1 MCISA
6 LTCTGR
12 LSSGS
17 KKILLPATIECAQVL
32 VLALLS
38 SIKPQTSTTECNSC
52 LGYQHAD
59 SQTDN
64 LSTRAP
70 TQVRLLARLGGSL
83 PRKAACR
90 QIEYVSGS
98 ATQTRKS
105 LVKGE
110 RFIRSVWMA
119 EMAERCD
126 RGGNQTLPT
135 YPGPSHKLFI
145 GLSWNKFCRLK
156 NWVNQDVFLVIMF
169 LASWKTMPAG
179 LKHNYCLFKD
189 QFSWSGAESQLWLS
203 GVWVVKI
210 GTVHCQVI
218 ASRPF
223 G

>member
-1 MCISA
+1 MKLQIY
-6 LTCTGR
+6 
-12 LSSGS
+12 
-17 KKILLPATIECAQVL
+17 
-32 VLALLS
+32 
-38 SIKPQTSTTECNSC
+38 TTECNSC
-52 LGYQHAD
+52 LSYSSPGLSSMACK
-59 SQTDN
+59 QTTGQPGPNKDEVAGRG
-64 LSTRAP
+64 SVDCTRI
-70 TQVRLLARLGGSL
+70 GGSL

-110 RFIRSVWMA
+110 RFVRSVWMA

-135 YPGPSHKLFI
+135 YLGPSHKLFI
-145 GLSWNKFCRLK
+145 GLSWKKFCRLK

-203 GVWVVKI
+203 GVWVLKI

>member
-38 SIKPQTSTTECNSC
+38 SIKPQTSTTECNNSC
-52 LGYQHAD
+52 LGYHHAD

-70 TQVRLLARLGGSL
+70 TKLRLLARLGGSL

-119 EMAERCD
+119 EMIGWCV
-126 RGGNQTLPT
+126 RGETRPYQPT
-135 YPGPSHKLFI
+135 
-145 GLSWNKFCRLK
+145 
-156 NWVNQDVFLVIMF
+156 
-169 LASWKTMPAG
+169 
-179 LKHNYCLFKD
+179 
-189 QFSWSGAESQLWLS
+189 
-203 GVWVVKI
+203 
-210 GTVHCQVI
+210 
-218 ASRPF
+218 
-223 G
+223 